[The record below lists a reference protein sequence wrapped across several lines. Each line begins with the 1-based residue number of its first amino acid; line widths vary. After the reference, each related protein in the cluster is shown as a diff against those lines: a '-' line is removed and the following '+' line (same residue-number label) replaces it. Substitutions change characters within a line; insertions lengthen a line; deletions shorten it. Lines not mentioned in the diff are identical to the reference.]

1 MELTETNN
9 PKGELLRKSMQQR
22 KALQDEVEILTERT
36 EKIIT
41 NALIIGGV
49 LALSYWIVRS
59 FTSRPKSKSRKQK
72 LSDEDELVFVK
83 EDGKES
89 KIAAML
95 SEVGSVLAT
104 QATAFLLALAKE
116 KLMEFLA
123 TQTTKEEKKNEHS

>member
-9 PKGELLRKSMQQR
+9 PKGELLKKSVQQR
-22 KALQDEVEILTERT
+22 KALQDEVELLTERT

-41 NALIIGGV
+41 NALIIGGA

-59 FTSRPKSKSRKQK
+59 FTSKSKSKPKKQK
-72 LSDEDELVFVK
+72 RSEADELVFVK

-89 KIAAML
+89 KIAAVL

-116 KLMEFLA
+116 KLTEFLT

>member
-9 PKGELLRKSMQQR
+9 PKGELLRKSVQQR
-22 KALQDEVEILTERT
+22 KALQDEVELFTERT

-41 NALIIGGV
+41 NALIIGGA
-49 LALSYWIVRS
+49 LALSYWIARS
-59 FTSRPKSKSRKQK
+59 LTSRSKSKPKKQ
-72 LSDEDELVFVK
+72 EDELLFVK

-89 KIAAML
+89 KIAAVL

-116 KLMEFLA
+116 KLTEFLT
-123 TQTTKEEKKNEHS
+123 TQVTKEEKKNQHS

>member
-9 PKGELLRKSMQQR
+9 PKGELLRKSLQQR
-22 KALQDEVEILTERT
+22 KALQDEVELFTERT

-41 NALIIGGV
+41 NALIIGGA
-49 LALSYWIVRS
+49 LALSYWIFRS
-59 FTSRPKSKSRKQK
+59 FTSTSKAKRKKQK
-72 LSDEDELVFVK
+72 PAEPDELVFVK

-89 KIAAML
+89 KIAAVL

-116 KLMEFLA
+116 KLTEFLT
-123 TQTTKEEKKNEHS
+123 TQITKEEKKNEHS

>member
-22 KALQDEVEILTERT
+22 KALQDEVELLTERT

-41 NALIIGGV
+41 NALIIGGA
-49 LALSYWIVRS
+49 LALSYWIARS
-59 FTSRPKSKSRKQK
+59 LTSRSKSKPKKQK
-72 LSDEDELVFVK
+72 NSEADELVFVK

-89 KIAAML
+89 KIAAVL

-116 KLMEFLA
+116 KLTEFLT